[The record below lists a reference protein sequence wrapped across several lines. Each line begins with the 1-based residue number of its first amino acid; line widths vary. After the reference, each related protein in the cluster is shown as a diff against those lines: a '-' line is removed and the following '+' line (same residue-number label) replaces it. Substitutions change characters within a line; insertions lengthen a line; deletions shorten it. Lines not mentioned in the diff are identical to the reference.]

1 MIDYMQKVKIPR
13 RVSTAI
19 LNSLGSGVV
28 PRVGLEYIAVGRKNE
43 INAILS
49 DLENVK
55 EGGGAFRLVVGR
67 YGSGKSFLLQL
78 ARNNALERDFLVADA
93 DLSPE
98 RRLTGTKGQGLG
110 TYREL
115 MQHLSTRTRPDGNA
129 LEVILQ
135 KWISSVQQQV
145 LKDNVSADDPRFIEE
160 MESRMMSI
168 IGDMQAY
175 LHGFDFA
182 KVLTCYWRGI
192 RLEYD
197 DLKQDAMRW
206 LRGEYATKSEAKALG
221 VSQIINDDSWYDFL
235 KLFARLSVKIGY
247 KGLILLIDEGVNLY
261 KITNRVSRENNY
273 EKLLTLFNDLMQG
286 KAEHIGFFF
295 GGTQQFVE
303 DVNRGLFSYEALRSR
318 LQKSRMVK
326 EGMVDYSGPII
337 QLSTL
342 TSEEIY
348 LMLERIMSVFAT
360 HYGIEPP
367 LEHQHLV
374 AFMESV
380 AGRLGADQ
388 LLTPREVTR
397 DFIPILNILQQ
408 NPELSFEKLE
418 ADGVVQVHSAESDP
432 DALEDDRFA
441 MFDV

>member
-1 MIDYMQKVKIPR
+1 VQNIKIPR
-13 RVSTAI
+13 RISTAI
-19 LNSLGSGVV
+19 LNSLGVGVV
-28 PRVGLEYIAVGRKNE
+28 PRVGLEYIAVGRKKE
-43 INAILS
+43 VNAILS

-55 EGGGAFRLVVGR
+55 EGGSAFRFVVGR

-98 RRLTGTKGQGLG
+98 RRLTGTKGQGLA

-115 MQHLSTRTRPDGNA
+115 MQHLSTKTRPDGNA

-145 LKDNVSADDPRFIEE
+145 LRDGVGAEDARFIEE
-160 MESRMMSI
+160 MESRMTNI
-168 IGDMQAY
+168 ISDMQSY

-192 RLEYD
+192 RLESD
-197 DLKQDAMRW
+197 DMKQNAMCW
-206 LRGEYATKSEAKALG
+206 LRGEYSTKTEARALG
-221 VSQIINDDSWYDFL
+221 VSQIITDDSWYDFL

-273 EKLLTLFNDLMQG
+273 EKLLTMFNDIMQG
-286 KAEHIGFFF
+286 KAEYIGVIV
-295 GGTQQFVE
+295 GGTPQFVE
-303 DVNRGLFSYEALRSR
+303 DDRRGLYSYEALRSR
-318 LQKSRMVK
+318 LQESRMVK
-326 EGMVDYSGPII
+326 PGMVDYSGAII
-337 QLSTL
+337 RLSTL
-342 TSEEIY
+342 TNEEIY
-348 LMLERIMSVFAT
+348 LMLERIMQVFSV
-360 HYGIEPP
+360 HNGVEPP
-367 LEHQHLV
+367 LNEAQMV
-374 AFMESV
+374 TFMESV

-397 DFIPILNILQQ
+397 DFIPILNLLLQ
-408 NPELSFEKLE
+408 NPSLSYEQLV
-418 ADGVVQVHSAESDP
+418 ASGSAQVHAAEADP

-441 MFDV
+441 LFDV

>member
-1 MIDYMQKVKIPR
+1 MQNIKMPR
-13 RVSTAI
+13 RISTAI
-19 LNSLGSGVV
+19 LNSLGAGVV

-43 INAILS
+43 VNAILS

-55 EGGGAFRLVVGR
+55 EGGGAFRFVVGR

-98 RRLTGTKGQGLG
+98 RRLTGTKGQGLA

-115 MQHLSTRTRPDGNA
+115 MQHLSTKTRPDGNA

-145 LKDNVSADDPRFIEE
+145 LKDGVGADDARFIEE
-160 MESRMMSI
+160 MESRMTNI
-168 IGDMQAY
+168 ISDMQSY

-192 RLEYD
+192 QLESD
-197 DLKQDAMRW
+197 DMKQSAMCW
-206 LRGEYATKSEAKALG
+206 LRGEYSTKTEARALG
-221 VSQIINDDSWYDFL
+221 VSQIITDDSWYDFL

-273 EKLLTLFNDLMQG
+273 EKLLTMFNDIMQG
-286 KAEHIGFFF
+286 KAEHIGILL
-295 GGTQQFVE
+295 GGTPQFVE
-303 DVNRGLFSYEALRSR
+303 DDRRGLYSYEAFRSR
-318 LQKSRMVK
+318 LQESHIIKS
-326 EGMVDYSGPII
+326 GMMDYSGPII
-337 QLSTL
+337 RLSTL
-342 TSEEIY
+342 TNEEIY
-348 LMLERIMSVFAT
+348 LLLERIMQVFST
-360 HYGIEPP
+360 HHNVESP
-367 LEHQHLV
+367 LSQPQLV

-397 DFIPILNILQQ
+397 GFIPILNLLLQ
-408 NPELSFEKLE
+408 NPDTTYEQL
-418 ADGVVQVHSAESDP
+418 AAGGNAQVHAAETDP
-432 DALEDDRFA
+432 DALENDRFA
-441 MFDV
+441 LFDV

>member
-1 MIDYMQKVKIPR
+1 MQNIKIPR
-13 RVSTAI
+13 RISTAI
-19 LNSLGSGVV
+19 LNSLGAGVV

-43 INAILS
+43 VNAILS

-55 EGGGAFRLVVGR
+55 EGGGAFRFVVGR

-98 RRLTGTKGQGLG
+98 RRLTGTKGQGLA

-115 MQHLSTRTRPDGNA
+115 MQHLSTKTRPDGNA

-145 LKDNVSADDPRFIEE
+145 LKDGVGADDARFIEE
-160 MESRMMSI
+160 MESRMTNI
-168 IGDMQAY
+168 ISDMQSY

-192 RLEYD
+192 RLESD
-197 DLKQDAMRW
+197 DMKQSAMCW
-206 LRGEYATKSEAKALG
+206 LRGEYSTKTEARALG
-221 VSQIINDDSWYDFL
+221 VSQIITDDSWYDFL

-273 EKLLTLFNDLMQG
+273 EKLLAMFNDIMQG
-286 KAEHIGFFF
+286 KAEHIGILL
-295 GGTQQFVE
+295 GGTPQFVE
-303 DVNRGLFSYEALRSR
+303 DDRRGLYSYEALRSR
-318 LQKSRMVK
+318 LQESRMIK
-326 EGMVDYSGPII
+326 PGMMDYSGPII
-337 QLSTL
+337 RLSTL
-342 TSEEIY
+342 TNEEIY
-348 LMLERIMSVFAT
+348 LLLERIMQVFSV
-360 HYGIEPP
+360 HNGVQPP
-367 LEHQHLV
+367 LSQTQLV

-397 DFIPILNILQQ
+397 DFIPILNLLLQ
-408 NPELSFEKLE
+408 NPGLTYEQLAAGGNAQVRAAE
-418 ADGVVQVHSAESDP
+418 ADP

-441 MFDV
+441 LFDV

>member
-1 MIDYMQKVKIPR
+1 M
-13 RVSTAI
+13 
-19 LNSLGSGVV
+19 
-28 PRVGLEYIAVGRKNE
+28 
-43 INAILS
+43 
-49 DLENVK
+49 
-55 EGGGAFRLVVGR
+55 GR

-98 RRLTGTKGQGLG
+98 RRLTGTKGQGLA

-115 MQHLSTRTRPDGNA
+115 MQHLSTKTRPDGNA

-145 LKDNVSADDPRFIEE
+145 LKDGVGAEDARFIEE
-160 MESRMMSI
+160 MESRMTNI
-168 IGDMQAY
+168 ISDMQSY

-192 RLEYD
+192 RLESD
-197 DLKQDAMRW
+197 DMKQSTMCW
-206 LRGEYATKSEAKALG
+206 LRGEYSTKTEARALG
-221 VSQIINDDSWYDFL
+221 VSQIITDDSWYDFL

-273 EKLLTLFNDLMQG
+273 EKLLTMFNDIMQG
-286 KAEHIGFFF
+286 KAEHIGILL
-295 GGTQQFVE
+295 GGTPQFVE
-303 DVNRGLFSYEALRSR
+303 DERRGLYSYEALRSR
-318 LQKSRMVK
+318 LQESRMVK
-326 EGMVDYSGPII
+326 PGMMDYSGPII
-337 QLSTL
+337 RLSTL
-342 TSEEIY
+342 TNEEIY
-348 LMLERIMSVFAT
+348 LLLERIMQVFST
-360 HYGIEPP
+360 HHNVESP
-367 LEHQHLV
+367 LSQPQLV

-397 DFIPILNILQQ
+397 DFIPILNLLLQ
-408 NPELSFEKLE
+408 NPGLTYEQL
-418 ADGVVQVHSAESDP
+418 AAGGNAQVHAAEADP

-441 MFDV
+441 LFDV